1 VRDTNEAIYAPTLE
15 EAIEAC
21 GFDFRDLSQHS
32 KRTSESTHYRW
43 LVKGG
48 KRVFGKWRLFSGK
61 TAIEAVAKLWLALN
75 KNETP
80 HHQAW

>member
-1 VRDTNEAIYAPTLE
+1 V
-15 EAIEAC
+15 
-21 GFDFRDLSQHS
+21 FSH
-32 KRTSESTHYRW
+32 RW

>member
-1 VRDTNEAIYAPTLE
+1 VCKPLRIFPLYLYLKRGLP
-15 EAIEAC
+15 
-21 GFDFRDLSQHS
+21 S